1 MRLSLERRTYL
12 QISKVLICIGKCR
25 PKGDRI
31 KAASMGS
38 LRLQGGF
45 SKEWSPNS
53 LCIAK
58 DAPGSRG
65 LQGWTEQMGMESSP
79 VSIPPSVGCQGHPS

>member
-12 QISKVLICIGKCR
+12 QISKVLISISKCQ

-31 KAASMGS
+31 KVASMGS

-45 SKEWSPNS
+45 NS

-65 LQGWTEQMGMESSP
+65 LQGW
-79 VSIPPSVGCQGHPS
+79 